1 MTRARGG
8 RTAIFPG
15 TFDPVTHGHLD
26 LMQRAL
32 KLFDRLIVGVAP
44 REEKGVL
51 FTLEERLAM
60 LRAITRSLGR
70 VEVMPFDGLLVEFA
84 RRQKAAAVVRGLR
97 AVSDF
102 EYEFQMALM
111 NRKLRPQIETVFLM
125 PSEHYTYL
133 NSTVVKEIAR
143 LGGNVETLVPPL
155 VARRL
160 AARLKPG
167 RRRS

>member
-1 MTRARGG
+1 
-8 RTAIFPG
+8 
-15 TFDPVTHGHLD
+15 
-26 LMQRAL
+26 
-32 KLFDRLIVGVAP
+32 
-44 REEKGVL
+44 
-51 FTLEERLAM
+51 M
-60 LRAITRSLGR
+60 LRAITRPLGR

-160 AARLKPG
+160 AARLKPA